1 MIIGKT
7 RDKIMTADPVVDIS
21 VDPSAIIRTADV
33 LSGLK
38 SIADKYTSSVNKKAN
53 AYADEVVKG
62 SFDSDEELLRQA
74 KESLDATYGVK
85 KSEAQ
90 DNYAVKSGELSEKK
104 SGLSV
109 DRARA
114 LSRVE
119 ESYGAKADKLA
130 EDIARKGL
138 SHSTIADLAKNEL
151 SDKRSEEL
159 ARVNYAY
166 DGKVKAV
173 EGKIE
178 RLTSAYETALKN
190 YEITYAVQ
198 LEKDIAKLKSKR
210 DRLADEYA
218 KEHKDERSK
227 LYGEYLARDKAQNE
241 EYEARE
247 GDYVG
252 EKRENYLE
260 RYNYLVDQLAG
271 KTAKSVANFIKSNES
286 ALKEYLG
293 LYYDDFVKEVT

>member
-53 AYADEVVKG
+53 AYADEAVKG

-74 KESLDATYGVK
+74 KETLDATYGAK
-85 KSEAQ
+85 KSKAES
-90 DNYAVKSGELSEKK
+90 NYAFKSDELQEKK
-104 SGLSV
+104 SGLSA
-109 DRARA
+109 DRAYA
-114 LSRVE
+114 LDRVGDR
-119 ESYGAKADKLA
+119 YGEKAEKLT
-130 EDIARKGL
+130 EDIAKRGL
-138 SHSTIADLAKNEL
+138 SHSTIADLAKRDLDERR
-151 SDKRSEEL
+151 SDEL
-159 ARVNYAY
+159 AHVNYVY
-166 DGKVKAV
+166 DAKLKAV
-173 EGKIE
+173 DSKIE
-178 RLTSAYETALKN
+178 HLTSAYETALKN
-190 YEITYAVQ
+190 YEIAYALA
-198 LEKDIAKLKSKR
+198 LEKKIASLESKR
-210 DRLADEYA
+210 DRLSEEYA

-227 LYGEYLARDKAQNE
+227 LYGEYLAREKAQNE

-260 RYNYLVDQLAG
+260 RYNYLVDQLTG